1 MHKAINKLAAVA
13 AIIVVVAA
21 VLVFTLPQ
29 LQPTS
34 TISSTTSSTS
44 FTTTSS
50 VTTTTTMSSKTPT
63 SSPPVTQKVLRIAI
77 GIDADTLDPHAQ
89 TTTLISNI
97 MEFMTEPLFFY
108 NQKGELVH
116 YLAESYSVSPDGL
129 KVTVTLKKGIKFQ
142 DGYPL
147 NATAVKLTFDRL
159 LNPKVKVPSR
169 YLLDAL
175 NSTDIVDT
183 YTVRF
188 NLKYPYAPFIRTLTT
203 WYIISP
209 SAYQKLGEENLGKTP
224 IDIGT
229 GPLRF
234 KEWVKG
240 DHITLS
246 RFDGYWGG
254 PVKFEEV
261 VFKIVP
267 EAQTREAMLLSGEV
281 DIVYQPPPADLPKL
295 NNTPGVKLAINPS
308 TRVMTVNINTQRGP
322 LKDVR
327 VRQALNYAVDKEALI
342 KNVLFNLA
350 TLADSPVYP
359 AFFGYSPQKVYEYNP
374 EKAKQLLAEAG
385 YPNGF
390 KVTLMVPTG
399 RYIFDRQ
406 VGEALQ
412 SYLSKVGV
420 TVELYTPDW
429 PTFVQSL
436 IGQNYT
442 STPWELCYVGY
453 GMTTPDADAVLYS
466 VFHSSQWAPGKF
478 NTMFYKNEEVDKLL
492 DDARREVDENKRLQ
506 MYAQAQNII
515 WNECPWIFLY
525 FQNFVLAHSDKVH
538 GLIVYP
544 YETFDI
550 RQVYVA

>member
-1 MHKAINKLAAVA
+1 MHKALNKLVAVA
-13 AIIVVVAA
+13 AVVVIVAAA
-21 VLVFTLPQ
+21 VIFLVPQ
-29 LQPTS
+29 LQPTTPS
-34 TISSTTSSTS
+34 STTTTTTISTTTTTSSTS
-44 FTTTSS
+44 TTVTTS
-50 VTTTTTMSSKTPT
+50 PT
-63 SSPPVTQKVLRIAI
+63 TQKVLRIAI

-97 MEFMTEPLFFY
+97 MSFITEPLFYY
-108 NQKGELVH
+108 NEKGELIH
-116 YLAESYSVSPDGL
+116 YLAESYTVSSDGL
-129 KVTVTLKKGIKFQ
+129 KVTVVLKKGIKFQ

-147 NATAVKLTFDRL
+147 NATAVKVTFDRL

-175 NSTDIVDT
+175 NSTDIIDE

-188 NLKYPYAPFIRTLTT
+188 NLKYPYAPFVRTLTT
-203 WYIISP
+203 WYVISP
-209 SAYQKLGEENLGKTP
+209 LAYQKLGEENLGKTP
-224 IDIGT
+224 VDIGT
-229 GPLRF
+229 GPFKF

-240 DHITLS
+240 DRIVLS
-246 RFDGYWGG
+246 KFDGYWGG
-254 PVKFEEV
+254 AVKFDEV

-295 NNTPGVKLAINPS
+295 NNTPGVVLAINPS

-390 KVTLMVPTG
+390 KLTLMVPTG

-412 SYLSKVGV
+412 AYLSKVGI

-442 STPWELCYVGY
+442 STPWDLCYVGY

-478 NTMFYKNEEVDKLL
+478 NTMFYKNERVDKLL
-492 DDARREVDENKRLQ
+492 DDARREVDEKKRLQ
-506 MYAQAQNII
+506 MYAEAQAII
-515 WNECPWIFLY
+515 WEECPWIFLY

-538 GLIVYP
+538 GLVVYP
-544 YETFDI
+544 YETFDL
-550 RQVYVA
+550 RWVYIS